1 MNSEPPESDYE
12 SIKQETNHQAESFKN
27 VKKLKEE
34 YGSDFQPHLLEQYK
48 MYVEMMD
55 RVTERRGKTNTFYIT
70 LLSGLLALP
79 SLLIDKNL
87 FNEPKAVL
95 VLLLAFLGLCLC
107 FLWYINI
114 NSYKQLN
121 YLKFRVIHEI
131 EPHLPFPF
139 YSKEWEIEKN
149 KVGQYR
155 RLSKVEKCIPFII
168 AIPYFGLLI
177 YSIRSLSK

>member
-1 MNSEPPESDYE
+1 MNSEPPESDYK
-12 SIKQETNHQAESFKN
+12 SIKQETNHQTESFKD
-27 VKKLKEE
+27 VKKFKEE
-34 YGSDFQPHLLEQYK
+34 YGTDFQTHLLEQYK

-55 RVTERRGKTNTFYIT
+55 RTTERRGKTNTFYIT

-79 SLLIDKNL
+79 SLVIDKNL
-87 FNEPKAVL
+87 FDGAKAVL
-95 VLLLAFLGLCLC
+95 ALLLAFLGLSLC

-131 EPHLPFPF
+131 EPYLPFSF
-139 YSKEWEIEKN
+139 YSREWEIEKD
-149 KVGQYR
+149 KVGQYK
-155 RLSKVEKCIPFII
+155 RLSKVEKYIPFII

-177 YSIRSLSK
+177 YSIRSLLK